1 MQRRWWGAGG
11 DRSPCGHVLSKARL
25 SNASRRVSIAGK
37 CRPLA
42 GCKTSI
48 GPSDTWGQQGKPVS
62 PGGWFHRAAL
72 PGFWWMGS
80 AELAGARPMAPP
92 RPHALQEVN
101 AVNAG
106 GSHHPPGERS
116 LGSASGHSHTE
127 SQSVR
132 WWDQGVHPTA
142 YFTPLGPL
150 RQVGPPQGGRWA
162 TCILG
167 LATECRRIS
176 TDTRVPA
183 RMPYWTSQ
191 KQSRNVTQRGN
202 RSSPGR
208 GGPAERRTLVGEPS
222 S

>member
-1 MQRRWWGAGG
+1 MQSWRE
-11 DRSPCGHVLSKARL
+11 P
-25 SNASRRVSIAGK
+25 
-37 CRPLA
+37 P
-42 GCKTSI
+42 
-48 GPSDTWGQQGKPVS
+48 
-62 PGGWFHRAAL
+62 
-72 PGFWWMGS
+72 
-80 AELAGARPMAPP
+80 PMAPCTTGEQ
-92 RPHALQEVN
+92 R

-106 GSHHPPGERS
+106 GSHHPPGERLLS
-116 LGSASGHSHTE
+116 SASGHNHTE

-132 WWDQGVHPTA
+132 QWDQGVHPMA

-150 RQVGPPQGGRWA
+150 RPVGPPQGGRWA

-176 TDTRVPA
+176 TETRVPA

-202 RSSPGR
+202 RSSPGK
-208 GGPAERRTLVGEPS
+208 GGPAERGILLGELS